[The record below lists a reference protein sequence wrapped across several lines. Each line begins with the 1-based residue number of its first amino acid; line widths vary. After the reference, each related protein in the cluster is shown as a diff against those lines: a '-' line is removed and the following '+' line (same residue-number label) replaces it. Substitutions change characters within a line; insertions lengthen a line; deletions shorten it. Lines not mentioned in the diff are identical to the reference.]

1 MNNLK
6 TKILKKIYQYE
17 TKQTATEIII
27 RFLSI
32 IAVMALYILMV
43 FELTRQLV
51 EQQTLDVLQLFGES
65 TEVIFTH
72 INDVIEILYYE
83 LPVDIIILIFILG
96 SIFLLLTFLLIR
108 KRNRII
114 NKTKQLIKFW
124 KKTQRL

>member
-114 NKTKQLIKFW
+114 NKTKQLIKYW